1 MSGGLKKNPP
11 PYSLRLTWDER
22 AALDRMAGKL
32 PLSTYIRSVL
42 FAAQPAK
49 LHASNKRQTRFG
61 PRTRRAAPTAD
72 KQLLAQILAKQG
84 QRKSGNS
91 LSILAD
97 AARAGAL
104 YVSPEV
110 QAAILTAC
118 DENAQIKTMLMQAL
132 NIQEG

>member
-1 MSGGLKKNPP
+1 MNGSSKKNPP

-32 PLSTYIRSVL
+32 PISTYIRSVL
-42 FAAQPAK
+42 FAAQHPK
-49 LHASNKRQTRFG
+49 LSATNRRQTKFG

-72 KQLLAQILAKQG
+72 KQLLARILAKQG
-84 QRKSGNS
+84 QSKSGNS

-110 QAAILTAC
+110 QAAILTTC

>member
-1 MSGGLKKNPP
+1 MNGSSKKNPP

-32 PLSTYIRSVL
+32 PISTYIRSVL
-42 FAAQPAK
+42 FAFQPPK
-49 LHASNKRQTRFG
+49 LSATNRRQTRFG
-61 PRTRRAAPTAD
+61 PPTRRAVPTAD
-72 KQLLAQILAKQG
+72 KQLLAHILAKQG
-84 QRKSGNS
+84 QNKTGYS
-91 LSILAD
+91 LTTLAD

-118 DENAQIKTMLMQAL
+118 DETSQIKTMLMQAL
-132 NIQEG
+132 NVQEG